1 MSLVRRLGRLARTP
15 IGIVALAIVLA
26 IALRAPFLELLPFPD
41 EAGLL
46 IVASNWHEG
55 GTNLYGTLFVDRP
68 PLLLLFYQFA
78 DALGGIEAARLLGL
92 LAAAVLV
99 GAAGWA
105 GQSIA
110 GRRGTA
116 WGALVAA
123 ALIANPAMGTSE
135 INAEL
140 VGAPLTMLS
149 CALLLAGLRRP
160 LAPRRRGLLVF
171 AAGSVGAAALLVKQN
186 LLDALVFGV
195 ALALAAGLSGAWPWS
210 RTRAVLLMGFLGAAI
225 PVAITLVWAAT
236 EGPGLG
242 SLWYTLVQFRIDA
255 SGVVAT
261 HASPANQAR
270 MLALGLL
277 AFSSGLV
284 LLVGIAAAALWRPLR
299 RRDPLVVATTAMVL
313 WEIVGIVGGGSYWPH
328 YLVGLVP
335 GAVLLAADMA
345 AGQAFARRAGVV
357 ALVFALASS
366 VVSTGVSAGTA
377 ARAQQVPHRSV
388 GLATWL
394 REAHAPG
401 DSGVVL
407 YGNANLLLDAGLRPG
422 SQQLWS
428 LPARTIDPQLLQLN
442 ADLLGATPPTWVIQ
456 VMPVNTWGLDPEHRL
471 MATLS
476 LSYRKVAEVCGF
488 PVYLHRGVHRILP
501 AASPLC

>member
-1 MSLVRRLGRLARTP
+1 MSLVQSLGRLARTP
-15 IGIVALAIVLA
+15 FGIVALAIGLA
-26 IALRAPFLELLPFPD
+26 IGLRAPFLRLLPFPD

-55 GTNLYGTLFVDRP
+55 GKNLYGTLFVDRP
-68 PLLLLFYQFA
+68 PLLLLFYQLA
-78 DALGGIEAARLLGL
+78 NALGGIEAARLLGL

-99 GAAGWA
+99 AAAGWA
-105 GQSIA
+105 GYSIA

-123 ALIANPAMGTSE
+123 ALIANPAIGTSE

-149 CALLLAGLRRP
+149 CALLLAGVRAPLGPRLRS
-160 LAPRRRGLLVF
+160 LFVF
-171 AAGSVGAAALLVKQN
+171 AAGTSGAAALLVKQN
-186 LLDALVFGV
+186 LLDAVVFGV
-195 ALALAAGLSGAWPWS
+195 VLALAAGLSGVWPWS
-210 RTRAVLLMGFLGAAI
+210 LARMVLLLGFLGAVL
-225 PVAITLVWAAT
+225 PLGITIVWAAT

-242 SLWYTLVQFRIDA
+242 SLWYALVQFRVDA
-255 SGVVAT
+255 SGVVAS
-261 HASPANQAR
+261 HPSPADQGR

-284 LLVGIAAAALWRPLR
+284 LLVVVAGTTLWRPLR

-335 GAVLLAADMA
+335 GAVLLVGNIA
-345 AGQAFARRAGVV
+345 AGPAIARRAGVV
-357 ALVFALASS
+357 ALGFALASS
-366 VVSTGVSAGTA
+366 VVSTGIGAGAA
-377 ARAQQVPHRSV
+377 ARAPYVPDPSV
-388 GLATWL
+388 ALATWL
-394 REAHAPG
+394 RAAHAAG

-428 LPARTIDPQLLQLN
+428 LPERTIDPRLDQLN
-442 ADLLGATPPTWVIQ
+442 ADLNGPTAPTWVIQ
-456 VMPVNTWGLDPEHRL
+456 VMPLDTWGLDPEHRV

-476 LSYRKVAEVCGF
+476 LSYRQVADVCGF
-488 PVYLHRGVHRILP
+488 PVYLHRGVHRALP
-501 AASPLC
+501 ASPRC